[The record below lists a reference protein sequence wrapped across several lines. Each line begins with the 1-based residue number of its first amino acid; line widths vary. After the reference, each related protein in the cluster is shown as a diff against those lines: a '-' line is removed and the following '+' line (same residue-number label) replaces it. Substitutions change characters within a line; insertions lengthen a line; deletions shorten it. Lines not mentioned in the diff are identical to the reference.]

1 MAMFMEKFKWK
12 KPSQKIVKEGMRA
25 AEEFLLFRVS
35 QEDPKTSEFTDWI
48 QKQELAFR
56 RFYNKASRAIGCP
69 FSETRVFPEHGI
81 PAR

>member
-1 MAMFMEKFKWK
+1 MAMFLKEFKWK

-25 AEEFLLFRVS
+25 AEEFLMFRVS
-35 QEDPKTSEFTDWI
+35 QEGPKTAEFTDWI
-48 QKQELAFR
+48 QNQEKIFR
-56 RFYNKASRAIGCP
+56 RFYNQASRAIGCP

>member
-1 MAMFMEKFKWK
+1 MAMFMEKFKWE
-12 KPSQKIVKEGMRA
+12 KPSQKVVKEGMQA
-25 AEEFLLFRVS
+25 AEEFLMFRIS
-35 QEDPKTSEFTDWI
+35 QEDPKTAEFTDWI
-48 QKQELAFR
+48 QNQEKTFR